1 MNVLNVIFNV
11 ESKYELIFS
20 VTFVVY
26 ASGRGQSLFDNLYYK
41 LNSVLIEENKWFR
54 GIYLGSYLYLQ
65 HFCQKHNN

>member
-41 LNSVLIEENKWFR
+41 LNSVLIEENK
-54 GIYLGSYLYLQ
+54 
-65 HFCQKHNN
+65 